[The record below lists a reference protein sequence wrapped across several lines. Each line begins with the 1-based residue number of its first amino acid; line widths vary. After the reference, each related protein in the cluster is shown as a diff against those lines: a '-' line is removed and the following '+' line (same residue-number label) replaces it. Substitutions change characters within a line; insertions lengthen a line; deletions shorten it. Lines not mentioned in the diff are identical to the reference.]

1 MQVPNWPLARAP
13 LCWGAMP
20 PSDDSSPAGRLA
32 RLNDLSPSTR
42 GALWMSG
49 AALTFSAMN
58 TIIRVVG
65 QELPPF
71 ELAFFRNFFSLVV
84 MLPWIAHYGLGSLNL
99 RRFKLYSLRAL
110 LGLVS
115 MLCWFAAVAMIPL
128 AEAIALSFTGP
139 LFATAA
145 AALVLRETV
154 GWRRWGAVV
163 VGFVGVLIIVRPGQV
178 ELSLG
183 ATLVLLSALCM
194 AAGALLVKT
203 LARTE
208 PAPAIVAYM
217 VIYLAP
223 MSLVPALF
231 VWQWPEPRHWLP
243 LFALGAFGALA
254 HLCYTRAL
262 AAADASAVMPF
273 DYLRMPFGAAMA
285 YGVLAEVP
293 TVWTWTGAGVIVAST
308 MYIAQR
314 EIALRRRRLSAPDV
328 AAP

>member
-1 MQVPNWPLARAP
+1 
-13 LCWGAMP
+13 MP
-20 PSDDSSPAGRLA
+20 PTDDSAPAGRLA
-32 RLNDLSPSTR
+32 FLSDLSPSTR
-42 GALWMSG
+42 GALWMS
-49 AALTFSAMN
+49 AAAVMFSAMN
-58 TIIRVVG
+58 TIIRVLAHEV
-65 QELPPF
+65 PPI

-84 MLPWIAHYGLGSLNL
+84 MLPWIAHYGLGSLDWK
-99 RRFKLYSLRAL
+99 RFKLYSTRAT
-110 LGLVS
+110 LGLIS
-115 MLCWFAAVAMIPL
+115 MLCWFVAVALIPL

-154 GWRRWGAVV
+154 GWRRWGAVIM
-163 VGFVGVLIIVRPGQV
+163 GFVGVLIIVRPGQV

-183 ATLVLLSALCM
+183 AILVLLSALCM

-223 MSLVPALF
+223 MSLIPALF
-231 VWQWPEPRHWLP
+231 VWEWPQAHHWP
-243 LFALGAFGALA
+243 YLFALGALGAVA
-254 HLCYTRAL
+254 HLCYTRSL

-273 DYLRMPFGAAMA
+273 DYLRMPLGAAMA
-285 YGVLAEVP
+285 YAVLAEVP

-308 MYIAQR
+308 MYIAHR
-314 EIALRRRRLSAPDV
+314 EIVLRRRRLSAPDV

>member
-1 MQVPNWPLARAP
+1 
-13 LCWGAMP
+13 MP
-20 PSDDSSPAGRLA
+20 PSDESAPAGRLA
-32 RLNDLSPSTR
+32 FFRDLPAPAK

-49 AALTFSAMN
+49 AAVTFSAMN
-58 TIIRVVG
+58 TIIRMLAN
-65 QELPPF
+65 ELPPV
-71 ELAFFRNFFSLVV
+71 ELAFFRNFFSLLV
-84 MLPWIAHYGLGSLNL
+84 MLPWITHYGLGSLNL
-99 RRFKLYSLRAL
+99 QRFKLYSMRAL

-115 MLCWFAAVAMIPL
+115 MLCWFTAVALIPL

-139 LFATAA
+139 LFATAG

-154 GWRRWGAVV
+154 GWRRWGAVI
-163 VGFVGVLIIVRPGQV
+163 VGFIGVLIIVRPGQV

-183 ATLVLLSALCM
+183 AGLTLLSALCM
-194 AAGALLVKT
+194 AAGSLLVKT

-223 MSLVPALF
+223 MSLIPALF
-231 VWQWPEPRHWLP
+231 VWQWPDARHWPYLIV
-243 LFALGAFGALA
+243 LGAFGAVA
-254 HLCYTRAL
+254 HLCYTRSL

-273 DYLRMPFGAAMA
+273 DYMRMPFGAAMA
-285 YGVLAEVP
+285 YAVLAEVP
-293 TVWTWTGAGVIVAST
+293 TAWTWAGAGVIVAST

-314 EIALRRRRLSAPDV
+314 EISLRRRRTPAPEV